1 MPRVMTTLATVTCPH
16 GGVGT
21 SIPSLPIWSIEGGFA
36 LREGDQGVLSCPF
49 LPPCVGYTLRS
60 MGLNATMLDGSP
72 VILETDFNQTHT
84 GLPLLIVEHNHAV
97 DNSVPSPVPIGGE
110 APPLSPELLDTTP
123 PTVVPAPPVGV
134 FNLVTQLPVMLPI
147 TFTLSSAFPLQW
159 ILTRVSE
166 PPLATNSDLTNGD
179 PTGAVVVPA
188 GGAWDSPSLVVTLT
202 LSAAYLTALGAGI
215 HHFYMTAVNQRGL
228 SSWQQAVVTVS

>member
-1 MPRVMTTLATVTCPH
+1 MTTLATVTCPH

-60 MGLNATMLDGSP
+60 MGLNASMLDGSP

-84 GLPLLIVEHNHAV
+84 GLPLLIAEHNHAV
-97 DNSVPSPVPIGGE
+97 DNSVPAPVPIGGE
-110 APPLSPELLDTTP
+110 APPLSPELLDATP

-134 FNLVTQLPVMLPI
+134 FNLVTQLPVTLPI

-202 LSAAYLTALGAGI
+202 LSAAYLTALGAGV

-228 SSWQQAVVTVS
+228 SAWQQAVVTVS